1 MNQKL
6 RIPGELGLLFTIIFN
21 SLAVALMTKSDM
33 GIASISS
40 VPYVFSIA
48 FPVLS
53 FGTWNYLF
61 QTLLVISL
69 MILSRR
75 IQWEYGFS
83 FAVGIAFGRMIDLHS
98 GWLVMLPDSVFMRSL
113 YFIIGFFV
121 MCIGICTAN
130 NSLMPII
137 PTDTFPRDLTK
148 LLKKPYNRIKT
159 TFDLTCLTTTL
170 IISSFI
176 LHRLAG
182 VGAGTVLCA
191 LFAGKTITVI
201 QKWFDRHIK
210 FYRFSYR
217 VRKKMMRPIFSFYRT
232 LR

>member
-1 MNQKL
+1 MNEKM
-6 RIPGELGLLFTIIFN
+6 RIPGELGLFFTIIIN
-21 SLAVALMTKSDM
+21 SLAVSLMTKSNL

-69 MILSRR
+69 MILSKK

-83 FAVGIAFGRMIDLHS
+83 FAVGLAFGRMIDIHS
-98 GWLVMLPDSVFMRSL
+98 GWLAMLPESMFMRSL
-113 YFIIGFFV
+113 YFIMGFFM
-121 MCIGICTAN
+121 MCVGICVAN

-137 PTDTFPRDLTK
+137 PTDTFPRDLTR

-170 IISSFI
+170 VISLCI
-176 LHRLAG
+176 LHKLAG

-191 LFAGKTITVI
+191 LFAGKTISVI
-201 QKWFDRHIK
+201 QRWFDKHIK
-210 FYRFSYR
+210 FYRFTYR
-217 VRKKMMRPIFSFYRT
+217 ARKRILKPVFTFYRT
-232 LR
+232 MR

>member
-1 MNQKL
+1 MKQKI
-6 RIPGELGLLFTIIFN
+6 RIPGELGLLFTIIIN
-21 SLAVALMTKSDM
+21 SLAVSLMTKSHL

-40 VPYVFSIA
+40 VPYVFSIV
-48 FPVLS
+48 FPVVS

-69 MILSRR
+69 MLLSRK

-83 FAVGIAFGRMIDLHS
+83 FAVGIAFGKMIDFHS
-98 GWLVMLPDSVFMRSL
+98 GWIAVLPDSVLMRSM
-113 YFIIGFFV
+113 YFIVGFLM
-121 MCIGICTAN
+121 MCVGICVAN

-137 PTDTFPRDLTK
+137 PTDTFPRDLTR

-170 IISSFI
+170 VISFFI
-176 LHRLAG
+176 LHKLVG
-182 VGAGTVLCA
+182 IGAGTVLCA
-191 LFAGKTITVI
+191 LFAGKTISVMQT
-201 QKWFDRHIK
+201 WFDRHIK
-210 FYRFSYR
+210 FYRFTYR
-217 VRKKMMRPIFSFYRT
+217 ARKKVMRPVFIFYRA

>member
-1 MNQKL
+1 MNQKM
-6 RIPGELGLLFTIIFN
+6 RIPGELGLLFTIIIN
-21 SLAVALMTKSDM
+21 SLAVSLMTKSNL

-69 MILSRR
+69 MILSRK

-83 FAVGIAFGRMIDLHS
+83 FVVGLAFGRMIDIHS
-98 GWLVMLPDSVFMRSL
+98 GWLAMLPESMFMRSL
-113 YFIIGFFV
+113 YFIMGFFM
-121 MCIGICTAN
+121 MCVGICVAN

-137 PTDTFPRDLTK
+137 PTDTFPRDLTR

-170 IISSFI
+170 IISFFI
-176 LHRLAG
+176 LHEIAG

-191 LFAGKTITVI
+191 LFAGKTISMI
-201 QKWFDRHIK
+201 QRWFDKHIR
-210 FYRFSYR
+210 FYRFTYR
-217 VRKKMMRPIFSFYRT
+217 ARKRIMKPVFNFYRAM
-232 LR
+232 R